1 MHYVSD
7 NITFSLEEINDLNK
21 PIIFIYTSDHGESPL
36 TGRAHD
42 SSRYIWEMSSVPF
55 IIFFNKQAK
64 LRYQD
69 LFDKLKKRSLNK
81 SRDLLSNFPSLI
93 MEIFGIKIFD
103 ENYELNKISLCNFG
117 DGNCFQDYHIIRNQ
131 LNSLGAVQLNYPI
144 KNNMNIIDNTDRG
157 TSFANIKYYLDK
169 IGSKSEI
176 CSHRTNSI
184 ARFIRFNAI
193 LNCMEIDVLINDDY
207 LDVAHSKDLSTSL
220 KLKDLIKVQA
230 TKQNTLWLDVKNVKD
245 IDQCNKLSKILQNLK
260 YEDNNIN
267 LFVEFPSKIIEKIT
281 ELNECI
287 SNISLLNIP
296 LSFYIPNDIHT
307 KCLEEKEKKYFNTN
321 SCQFSDMLLE
331 KISKSGLFTDISFDY
346 VNYDYLKN
354 SEYINNFYLNTW
366 HIPDEKIISIT
377 DKNFR
382 LIIPFNDNTNYN

>member
-1 MHYVSD
+1 MY
-7 NITFSLEEINDLNK
+7 
-21 PIIFIYTSDHGESPL
+21 
-36 TGRAHD
+36 
-42 SSRYIWEMSSVPF
+42 
-55 IIFFNKQAK
+55 
-64 LRYQD
+64 
-69 LFDKLKKRSLNK
+69 
-81 SRDLLSNFPSLI
+81 
-93 MEIFGIKIFD
+93 
-103 ENYELNKISLCNFG
+103 
-117 DGNCFQDYHIIRNQ
+117 
-131 LNSLGAVQLNYPI
+131 
-144 KNNMNIIDNTDRG
+144 
-157 TSFANIKYYLDK
+157 
-169 IGSKSEI
+169 
-176 CSHRTNSI
+176 
-184 ARFIRFNAI
+184 
-193 LNCMEIDVLINDDY
+193 
-207 LDVAHSKDLSTSL
+207 
-220 KLKDLIKVQA
+220 
-230 TKQNTLWLDVKNVKD
+230 
-245 IDQCNKLSKILQNLK
+245 KLSKILQNLK

-377 DKNFR
+377 DKKF
-382 LIIPFNDNTNYN
+382 